1 MTGRLFSRFAADFSV
16 ANTFLQFKKYF
27 ITGLSA
33 AALEYGLFTLLTEL
47 AGMRDVIPHAIS
59 MSAGFILSFILNR
72 QWSFKSQGNVS
83 KQLFLSVALFLIN
96 LCISSYVIYL
106 LVDKAGIWDKLAKL
120 LVMGMIMLWNFV
132 LFKKIIYK

>member
-16 ANTFLQFKKYF
+16 ATTFLQFKKYI

-33 AALEYGLFTLLTEL
+33 AVLEYGLFTLLTVL
-47 AGMRDVIPHAIS
+47 AGMREVTSHAAS

-72 QWSFKSQGNVS
+72 QWSFKSQGNIS
-83 KQLFLSVALFLIN
+83 RQLFLSCALFLIN

-106 LVDKAGIWDKLAKL
+106 LVEKAEIWDKLAKL

-132 LFKKIIYK
+132 IFKKVIYK